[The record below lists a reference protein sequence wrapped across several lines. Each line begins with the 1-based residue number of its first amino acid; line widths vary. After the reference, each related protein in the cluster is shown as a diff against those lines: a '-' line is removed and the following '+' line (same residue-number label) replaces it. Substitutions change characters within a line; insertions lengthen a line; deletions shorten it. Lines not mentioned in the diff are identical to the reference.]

1 VKSWPDI
8 VRPHDDILSG
18 ELEMAVFAA
27 DLGSVVRESS
37 VAREVYADPV
47 ALFRATYLTSSMREL
62 LRDVLG
68 ALSGE
73 GGDRVLQLRTPF
85 GGGKTHSLLALYHL
99 VTARGRLGDF
109 PELANLPDPGP
120 ARVAV
125 LSGVDLD
132 PSSPRQHGGI
142 VARTLW
148 GELAWQLGGVELY
161 TEVASQDERGQA
173 PGKDVLEK
181 LFAGREP
188 TLLLLDEVLVYTEK
202 AKAIRTGD
210 STLGSQVLLFLQAL
224 TEFVASQPRAAMVY
238 SLQKSVLEAAGDD
251 SLLIALDHLVTRVD
265 AKREPVSGDEV
276 MRVVQRRLFS
286 DLDSEDE
293 RQEVARGYADLL
305 RRYRRQLAETDEQ
318 RRDADAEAERFE
330 GRVLTSYPFHPA
342 LLDLMHQRWTT
353 LPTYQRTRGALQFLA
368 TVVHALW
375 NSDVEKLPL
384 IGPGDVLYGD
394 GRVRGAFFAQ
404 VGDRE
409 GFTGVLERDLTGA
422 NAGVREV
429 DRRLAG
435 ESHRLQR
442 LRVGSRVASAVMLY
456 SFGGRTDEEKGV
468 LENELVGSLLAP
480 DLDRNV
486 LTTALADLREQL
498 LFLHYTGRRYRF
510 DKTPNLNQLL
520 AAEAD
525 KFSPEEV
532 IAAVRAELERRIG
545 SSRSALLWPTDGS
558 RIPDREPEFRVAY
571 LDPSWA
577 GLDTAERDGRLRE
590 LFEWRGGGIP
600 RAYRNAV
607 AFAVP
612 GTEPL
617 EFARQAARRG
627 LAVQSLVKH
636 AKSLNIVGE
645 QLGELKERG
654 DAAVRDLST
663 TLDRAYELVLLP
675 VAREGLEGPYGFEEI
690 DLSARLGLGRYL
702 HDRVVEG
709 LASHVFETITAPKL
723 AGLLNLGD
731 ANGQRR
737 FVSAA
742 DVVDSAFSYLQFPK
756 LWSAAPLREAV
767 AKGVTA
773 GLLGYAALA
782 EPRDEGIEV
791 RPELVSVAKPV
802 AADEID
808 LTSGAYLLAPSYSR
822 ELGATREPDAAGTAS
837 NGDESGTGFDGTT
850 TAGAATGTTAAA
862 GKRMLVEFTASKRD
876 LFDALRILTALSDH
890 SAEMQVTVTVRAD
903 AKDTFERTW
912 VRNAIREPLEEAGTE
927 ATIDLLGE

>member
-1 VKSWPDI
+1 VNAWPDV

-18 ELEMAVFAA
+18 DLEMAVFAA
-27 DLGSVVRESS
+27 DLGAVVRDESS
-37 VAREVYADPV
+37 AREVYADP
-47 ALFRATYLTSSMREL
+47 AAFFRATYLTSNMRDL
-62 LRDVLG
+62 LSDVLG
-68 ALSGE
+68 ALSGQ

-99 VTARGRLGDF
+99 ATARERLSGF
-109 PELANLPDPGP
+109 EELRALPDPGA

-132 PSSPRQHGGI
+132 PSSPRRHDGV

-148 GELAWQLGGVELY
+148 GELAWQLGGVDLY
-161 TEVASQDERGQA
+161 AEVASQDERGHA
-173 PGKDVLEK
+173 PGKDVLVK
-181 LFAGREP
+181 LFSREEP

-202 AKAIRTGD
+202 AKAIRVGD

-224 TEFVASQPRAAMVY
+224 TEFVAAQPRAAMVY

-286 DLDSEDE
+286 DLGSDDDRAET
-293 RQEVARGYADLL
+293 ARGYADLL

-330 GRVLTSYPFHPA
+330 QRVLRSYPFHPA

-368 TVVHALW
+368 TVVYALW
-375 NSDVEKLPL
+375 NSDAEKLPL
-384 IGPGDVLYGD
+384 IGSGDVLYGD
-394 GRVRGAFFAQ
+394 EKVRGAFFAQ

-435 ESHRLQR
+435 DSHRLKR

-468 LENELVGSLLAP
+468 LENEVIASLLAP
-480 DLDRNV
+480 DLDRNL

-498 LFLHYTGRRYRF
+498 LFLHHTGRRYRF

-520 AAEAD
+520 AAEVD
-525 KFSPEEV
+525 KFTHEEV
-532 IAAVRAELERRIG
+532 TAAVRAELEKRIG
-545 SSRSALLWPTDGS
+545 SARSALLWPADGG
-558 RIPDREPEFRVAY
+558 RIPDREPEFRVVY

-577 GLDTAERDGRLRE
+577 ALSRAEREARLRDMS
-590 LFEWRGGGIP
+590 EWRGGGVP
-600 RAYRNAV
+600 RTYRNAL
-607 AFAVP
+607 AFALP

-617 EFARQAARRG
+617 EFARQAARRSLG
-627 LAVQSLVKH
+627 VASLVKQ
-636 AKSLNIVGE
+636 AKTLNIAGE
-645 QLGELKERG
+645 QLSELKERG
-654 DAAVRDLST
+654 DAAARELST

-675 VAREGLEGPYGFEEI
+675 VAREGLEGPYGFEDV

-702 HDRVVEG
+702 HDRMVEA
-709 LASHVFETITAPKL
+709 LASYVFETITAPKL
-723 AGLLNLGD
+723 AALLNLGD
-731 ANGQRR
+731 GDGQRR
-737 FVSAA
+737 VVSAEE
-742 DVVDSAFSYLQFPK
+742 VVDSAFSYLQFPK
-756 LWSAAPLREAV
+756 LWSAAPLRDAI
-767 AKGVTA
+767 AKGVTG
-773 GLLGYAALA
+773 GLFGYAALA
-782 EPRDEGIEV
+782 EPTSSGISV
-791 RPELVSVAKPV
+791 RPEGVVFARPV
-802 AADEID
+802 ASDEID
-808 LTSGAYLLAPSYSR
+808 LGTGAYLLAPSYAR
-822 ELGATREPDAAGTAS
+822 ELGARPEGDVVSVGS
-837 NGDESGTGFDGTT
+837 NGDSGGGGGVEALEGGGAS
-850 TAGAATGTTAAA
+850 AGSSRD
-862 GKRMLVEFTASKRD
+862 GKRMVIEFTATKREV
-876 LFDALRILTALSDH
+876 FDALRILTALSDQ
-890 SAEMQVTVTVRAD
+890 AQDMEVTVRVRAD
-903 AKDTFERTW
+903 AKETFERTW

-927 ATIDLLGE
+927 ANIDLLAE